1 MYVTSSILVLEA
13 TCSKTKVA
21 VASTFYVGFFS
32 KHAEETVGG
41 KRPKCDRPLRR
52 SIFCGVSS
60 LLLFSAGVGGGMG
73 KSTVKSSSVTL
84 QKKAADRGVSPFVL
98 VLRSG

>member
-60 LLLFSAGVGGGMG
+60 LLLFFCRGGGWDG
-73 KSTVKSSSVTL
+73 EI
-84 QKKAADRGVSPFVL
+84 
-98 VLRSG
+98 